1 MIYLYHLLIN
11 NTVARRIGKV
21 LSAVVLLFSYI
32 RYREATAVREHKQ
45 EAAAKDV
52 TDANKIRKAAAK
64 VKARAL
70 DDVATR
76 SNTEL
81 DAELLKRKKL
91 RD

>member
-52 TDANKIRKAAAK
+52 TNANTIRKAAAEAK
-64 VKARAL
+64 GRAL
-70 DDVATR
+70 ADVATR
-76 SNTEL
+76 SSTEL